1 MGVALYGPIKGW
13 AVFGDL
19 VQSGLMAISAV
30 FLGTY

>member
-1 MGVALYGPIKGW
+1 MGPALYTPIKGP
-13 AVFGDL
+13 AVFGGL